1 MKGAQNSMTGDVKAT
16 HLSRRLQ
23 VIADQILLGGRCA
36 IEERSSE
43 PAHAQEQVGEAQVE
57 KRTNLGKR
65 NGSAGL
71 NNGHNAPTTTYSSSF
86 TPSSQLAFVPQL
98 FWEGSSPCTQN
109 PA

>member
-36 IEERSSE
+36 IEECSGE

-57 KRTNLGKR
+57 KRTNLGKAKWVSR
-65 NGSAGL
+65 
-71 NNGHNAPTTTYSSSF
+71 
-86 TPSSQLAFVPQL
+86 SQQWSQRSHDHLQ
-98 FWEGSSPCTQN
+98 Q
-109 PA
+109 

>member
-36 IEERSSE
+36 IEERSGE

-57 KRTNLGKR
+57 KRTNLGKAKWVSR
-65 NGSAGL
+65 
-71 NNGHNAPTTTYSSSF
+71 
-86 TPSSQLAFVPQL
+86 SQQWSQRSHDHLQ
-98 FWEGSSPCTQN
+98 Q
-109 PA
+109 